1 MKTRPKLNVILEK
14 SGTGYSA
21 YAKEIA
27 GIYTTGKDIQEVKEN
42 IQEVIEVQVE
52 YLEEQGKIEEA
63 QKLKDTAVE
72 FYLDVKQFFQE
83 YKFINKSAFAEAI
96 GEKPGYIRKITSGL
110 VKLSDAKSLKIQE
123 GLHKLGKEL
132 LSVNFI

>member
-1 MKTRPKLNVILEK
+1 MKTAPKLKVILEK
-14 SGTGYSA
+14 SNTGYSA
-21 YAKEIA
+21 YEKEIA
-27 GIYTTGKDIQEVKEN
+27 GIYTTGKNIQEVKEN

-52 YLEEQGKIEEA
+52 YLEEQGKIEDA
-63 QKLKDTAVE
+63 QKLKDAELE

-110 VKLSDAKSLKIQE
+110 VKLSDDKSLKIQE

>member
-1 MKTRPKLNVILEK
+1 MKTTRKLKVILEK
-14 SGTGYSA
+14 SDTGYSA
-21 YAKEIA
+21 YEKEIA
-27 GIYTTGKDIQEVKEN
+27 GIYTTGKNIQEVKEN
-42 IQEVIEVQVE
+42 IQEVKEVQVE
-52 YLEEQGKIEEA
+52 YLKEQGKIEDA
-63 QKLKDTAVE
+63 QKLKDAEVE
-72 FYLDVKQFFQE
+72 FYLDVKQFFKE

-110 VKLSDAKSLKIQE
+110 VKLSDDKSLKIQE

>member
-1 MKTRPKLNVILEK
+1 MKTAPKLKVILEK
-14 SGTGYSA
+14 SNTGYSA
-21 YAKEIA
+21 YEKEIA
-27 GIYTTGKDIQEVKEN
+27 GIYTTGKNIQEVKEN

-52 YLEEQGKIEEA
+52 YLEEQGKIEDA
-63 QKLKDTAVE
+63 QKLKDAEIE

-110 VKLSDAKSLKIQE
+110 VKLSDDKSLKIQE

>member
-1 MKTRPKLNVILEK
+1 MKTTRKLKVILEK
-14 SGTGYSA
+14 SDTGYSA
-21 YAKEIA
+21 YEKESA
-27 GIYTTGKDIQEVKEN
+27 GIYTTGKNIQEVKEN
-42 IQEVIEVQVE
+42 IQEVKEVQVE
-52 YLEEQGKIEEA
+52 YLKEQGKIEDA
-63 QKLKDTAVE
+63 QKLKDAEVE
-72 FYLDVKQFFQE
+72 FYLDVKQFFKE

-110 VKLSDAKSLKIQE
+110 VKLSDDKSLKIQE